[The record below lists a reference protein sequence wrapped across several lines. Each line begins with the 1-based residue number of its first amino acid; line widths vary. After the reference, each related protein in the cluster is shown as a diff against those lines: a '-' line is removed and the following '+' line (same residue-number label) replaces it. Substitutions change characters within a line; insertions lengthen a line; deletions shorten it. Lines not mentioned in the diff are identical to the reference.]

1 MPVHPADDHREPQQQ
16 VDELLG
22 AVQLLRVAGALRAVL
37 EGEAVVVAEDQHQAV
52 VLLRL
57 RELLLQPAELRLRHG
72 TVGARDLIAGV
83 KAEGPHEGG
92 EVGLPPRLAGL
103 EVVLGE
109 SVSDRARSAFRA
121 EVLSHELGLCEQV
134 AVGVG
139 GNGVETRA
147 PESDA
152 RGIRATAERTR
163 GRGVAA
169 EDGRRR
175 RIQ

>member
-1 MPVHPADDHREPQQQ
+1 MVT
-16 VDELLG
+16 
-22 AVQLLRVAGALRAVL
+22 
-37 EGEAVVVAEDQHQAV
+37 EDQHQTV

-57 RELLLQPAELRLRHG
+57 RELLLQPAELR
-72 TVGARDLIAGV
+72 VGHRPIGPRDLIAGV
-83 KAEGPHEGG
+83 EAEGPHEGG

-109 SVSDRARSAFRA
+109 SVSDRARRALGA
-121 EVLSHELGLCEQV
+121 EVLGHELGLREQV

-169 EDGRRR
+169 EDGRCR